1 MVVISADT
9 ETHLIK
15 PGMPAPKLVC
25 WTEGD
30 GTILLR
36 DAAIERAREILS
48 GTEIL
53 TGANFVWFDLIVLCA
68 EDETLIPL
76 VFKAI
81 DEGRIRCVQLR
92 QMLIDNANGELKYTE
107 NELGEMK
114 KQSFSLQNL
123 VLRHLGKF
131 IPKGH
136 DTWRLRYNE
145 LDGVPLSQWPPDA
158 TAYAI
163 GDSVD
168 NQGVYDSQEALVA
181 PEGIPG
187 ENYQVK
193 AHWFLALM
201 SAWGVRTDRAGVE
214 ELKRLLGEDY
224 EEQAKIAKKHGY
236 MRAVGT
242 RDMKKIKDAVV
253 ASCKRQ
259 GKKVKLTKTK
269 QVSTERDVL
278 KDSDDD
284 GLKAVSKC
292 VRIGKVLSTYV
303 PALEL
308 GITVPINCRY
318 NPILETLR
326 TSCGKP
332 NLQNPPRAGGV
343 RECFVARPG
352 FMFMFADY
360 DRIEMLTL
368 AQVCLDLFG
377 YSHIAEA
384 AHAGQDFHLAM
395 AADILK
401 ISYEEVERRYEDG
414 DEEIGGDN
422 GVRQYCKIANYG
434 FAGGMGP
441 HAFIAYAKGYGITIA
456 FDDACK
462 LHKGFRDKWREM
474 HDYFKYC
481 GALVGRGEDAQHIE
495 FVRSGMVRGRVRYTA
510 ICNGFFQH
518 LAAMGAKEA
527 GYEVARECYTGKTAA
542 GAPSALYGCRP
553 WLFAHDEIGA
563 ENPYTGKRASDAA
576 YRMETVMEEVMQ
588 KWCPDVPIKA
598 SSVMHRRW
606 YKGGKPKIVNG
617 ILLPSRPEKY
627 TNPADPEGKK
637 KTRWIHDCG

>member
-1 MVVISADT
+1 MKVISADT

-30 GTILLR
+30 GSILLR
-36 DAAIERAREILS
+36 DEAIERARELLS
-48 GTEIL
+48 GDAIL
-53 TGANFVWFDLIVLCA
+53 TGANFIGFDLVVLCA

-76 VFKAI
+76 VFKAL

-92 QMLIDNANGELKYTE
+92 QMLIDNANGELKFVE

-114 KQSFSLQNL
+114 KQNFSLQNL
-123 VLRHLGKF
+123 VLRHLGK
-131 IPKGH
+131 IIQKGE
-136 DTWRLRYNE
+136 DTWRLHYNE
-145 LDGVPLSQWPPDA
+145 LDGVPLDEWPQDA
-158 TAYAI
+158 LDYAI

-168 NQGVYDSQEALVA
+168 NLGVHDSQELIVA

-187 ENYQVK
+187 EIYQAK

-201 SAWGVRTDRAGVE
+201 STWGVRTDRGGVE
-214 ELKRLLGEDY
+214 ELKRLLKGDY
-224 EEQAKIAKKHGY
+224 AEQEIIAKEYGY

-242 RDMKKIKDAVV
+242 RDMKKIKAAVV
-253 ASCKRQ
+253 DSCERQSKR
-259 GKKVKLTKTK
+259 VKLTKTK
-269 QVSTERDVL
+269 QVCTERDVL
-278 KDSDDD
+278 INSDDD
-284 GLKAVSKC
+284 GLHAVSEC

-308 GITVPINCRY
+308 GIEVPINCRY

-343 RECFVARPG
+343 RECFVARLG
-352 FMFMFADY
+352 FVFMFCDY
-360 DRIEMLTL
+360 DTLEMLTL

-377 YSHIAEA
+377 YSYIADA
-384 AHAGQDFHLAM
+384 ARAGQDFHLAM
-395 AADILK
+395 AADTLE
-401 ISYEEVERRYEDG
+401 ISYDEVLRRYKDG
-414 DEEIGGDN
+414 DPEIAGDN

-441 HAFIAYAKGYGITIA
+441 HAFVSYAKGYGIEVT
-456 FDDACK
+456 FDHACK
-462 LHKGFRDKWREM
+462 LHQGFRAKWREM
-474 HDYFKYC
+474 HDYFRYC
-481 GALVGRGEDAQHIE
+481 GALVGQENEAKHIE
-495 FVRSGMVRGRVRYTA
+495 FVRSGMVRGQVRYTA

-542 GAPSALYGCRP
+542 GEDSALYGCRP

-563 ENPYTGKRASDAA
+563 ENPYTGQRASDAA
-576 YRMETVMEEVMQ
+576 YRLQAIMEEVMR
-588 KWCPDVPIKA
+588 KWCPDVPISA
-598 SSVMHRRW
+598 SATMHRRW
-606 YKGGKPKIVNG
+606 YKGGKPVIENG

-627 TNPADPEGKK
+627 MNVEGEE
-637 KTRWIHDCG
+637 KTKWVHDDGN